1 MKENSFENS
10 AGFTLI
16 ELLVTVA
23 IIGLLASIAIPAYS
37 DFKERAKIAKAY
49 SELNGIRT
57 AVINFYM
64 NEENEQFWSTV
75 PGSTGDFYSNEFD
88 SIMEF
93 GYANTLDPWGN
104 PYFVDACRVDL
115 LNGCSTSNEIGE
127 WGIKVASSGP
137 DGVAEFLHSNCNGD
151 DLCLTLPPLI

>member
-1 MKENSFENS
+1 MIENSFENS

-57 AVINFYM
+57 AVINFYT

-75 PGSTGDFYSNEFD
+75 PDSHGGFYSNEFD
-88 SIMEF
+88 SIIGF

-104 PYFVDACRVDL
+104 PYFVDACRVDI
-115 LNGCSTSNEIGE
+115 LNGCSASAEIGE

-137 DGVAEFLHSNCNGD
+137 DGVAEFRFTNCNGD
-151 DLCLTLPPLI
+151 DLCLVIPPLI